1 MRKTFITIPFI
12 IAIVLSVFISQ
23 NTFAFE
29 QNTIKDINSHWAENE
44 IDTLKALGVMNGY
57 NGYSNPDS
65 HITRGEFTALITRAF
80 ETDKKQNSIEFY
92 DVGKDHIFYESI
104 NIAASAGIIG
114 GFPDGSFKPEEKIT
128 REQIMLI
135 ISRITDEKD
144 SAQVKFKDIAKSYPY
159 IKELAKV
166 MGDGII
172 SGYPDGKFKPYNNT
186 TRAEAAKIIISS
198 MKRYLP
204 SLNNRVSFET
214 AYAFLNNHFNNTDEA
229 KALSLGTAKKDYDYI
244 ENTYNVS
251 KELGYIIRN
260 EITNINFLS
269 TDRSGPFV
277 QYSCEYDVTRTIN
290 ENVKTYKGKSDI
302 KLIER
307 NGKCTVYEH
316 NTRIIVP
323 RFINLTWD
331 VYPSVA
337 PAYNTDGVTA
347 VSPTCYRI
355 AQSAE
360 AKSTKI
366 KAGTNDLFFNS
377 ELGEAY
383 MDYARRNG
391 YDVWAMYKT
400 DFTLDTASK
409 LLNSAESRK
418 FVNNLLISEILKHKL
433 DGINFDFENMYE
445 SDRGAYTN
453 HVREITLMAHTLGAV
468 TSVDVNIYEPSSS
481 TWSMCYDRDSLSKY
495 SDYIMLMAY
504 DQYYP
509 AGKTPG
515 PVAGLAWTESCIKLT
530 LNEVPADKLVLGMPF
545 YVRIWETKNGRSL
558 GTKSVS
564 MDNALKQIK
573 ENKATSKYEARFDLI
588 KYSWNKNGKV
598 YMLWMEDAMSTRN
611 RVMLAKKYSL
621 AGVASWRRGLE
632 SQNVWAAIK
641 DEINIQR

>member
-1 MRKTFITIPFI
+1 MKKILITLLLILT
-12 IAIVLSVFISQ
+12 AFISQ
-23 NTFAFE
+23 NTLAFE

-65 HITRGEFTALITRAF
+65 YITRGEFTALITRAF
-80 ETDKKQNSIEFY
+80 EINETQAPTQFY
-92 DVGKDHIFYESI
+92 DVNKDHIFYEAISI
-104 NIAASAGIIG
+104 ASSNGIIG

-135 ISRITDEKD
+135 ISRITDDKSEKTI
-144 SAQVKFKDIAKSYPY
+144 AFKDIDKNYLY

-166 MGDGII
+166 SGDGII
-172 SGYPDGKFKPYNNT
+172 SGYPDGRFKPYNNT

-198 MKRYLP
+198 MNKYLP
-204 SLNNRVSFET
+204 SLNEQAAFET
-214 AYAFLNNHFNNTDEA
+214 AYNFLNCHFNNTDEA
-229 KALSLGTAKKDYDYI
+229 KALSIGRAKKDYDYI
-244 ENTYNVS
+244 ENTYSVS
-251 KELGYIIRN
+251 KDEGYTLKN
-260 EITNINFLS
+260 EISNINFLS
-269 TDRSGPFV
+269 ANKDGPFT
-277 QYSCEYDVTRTIN
+277 QYTCEYDITRTIN

-302 KLIER
+302 RLLER

-316 NTRIIVP
+316 NTRIIAP
-323 RFINLTWD
+323 QFINLTWD

-347 VSPTCYRI
+347 VSPTSYRV
-355 AQSAE
+355 AQTSE
-360 AKSTKI
+360 GKSTKI
-366 KAGTNDLFFNS
+366 TSGTNDLYFNS
-377 ELGEAY
+377 ELGSAY
-383 MDYARRNG
+383 MDYARTNG

-409 LLNSAESRK
+409 LLNSPDSRK
-418 FVNNLLISEILKHKL
+418 FVNNLLIKEILTHKL

-445 SDRGAYTN
+445 QDRGAYTN

-468 TSVDVNIYEPSSS
+468 TSVDVNKYEPSSS
-481 TWSMCYDRDSLSKY
+481 TWSMCYDRDSLAKY

-515 PVAGLAWTESCIKLT
+515 PVAGLSWTEGCIKLT

-573 ENKATSKYEARFDLI
+573 ENKATSKYEARFDLV

-598 YMLWMEDAMSTRN
+598 YMLWMEDAMSIRN
-611 RVMLAKKYSL
+611 KVMLAKKYSL

-632 SQNVWAAIK
+632 SKDIWAAIK
-641 DEINIQR
+641 DEINTQR

>member
-1 MRKTFITIPFI
+1 MKKFLFTLLLILT
-12 IAIVLSVFISQ
+12 AFISQ

-29 QNTIKDINSHWAENE
+29 QTTIKDINSHWAENE
-44 IDTLKALGVMNGY
+44 IDSLKALGVMNGY

-80 ETDKKQNSIEFY
+80 EITQKENSIEFF
-92 DVGKDHIFYESI
+92 DVRYDHIFYDEI
-104 NIAASAGIIG
+104 NIAASNGIIG

-135 ISRITDEKD
+135 ISRITDDKSEKTI
-144 SAQVKFKDIAKSYPY
+144 SFKDIGKNYPY

-166 MGDGII
+166 SGDGII
-172 SGYPDGKFKPYNNT
+172 SGYPDGKFKPYNST
-186 TRAEAAKIIISS
+186 TRAEAAKIIVSS

-204 SLNNRVSFET
+204 SLSEQASFET
-214 AYAFLNNHFNNTDEA
+214 AYSFINNHFNNIDEA
-229 KALSLGTAKKDYDYI
+229 KSLAIGRAKKDYDYI
-244 ENTYNVS
+244 QNTYDVS
-251 KELGYIIRN
+251 KKQGYVLKN
-260 EITNINFLS
+260 EISNISFLS
-269 TDRSGPFV
+269 IDKNGPFTS
-277 QYSCEYDVTRTIN
+277 YTCEYDVTRTIN

-302 KLIER
+302 RIIER

-316 NTRIIVP
+316 NSRIIVP
-323 RFINLTWD
+323 EFINLTWE
-331 VYPSVA
+331 VYPSSA
-337 PAYNTDGVTA
+337 PSYNTNGVTA
-347 VSPTCYRI
+347 VSPTSYRV
-355 AQSAE
+355 AQTPE
-360 AKSTKI
+360 GKSTKI
-366 KAGTNDLFFNS
+366 TDGTNDLYFNS
-377 ELGEAY
+377 ELGNAY
-383 MDYARRNG
+383 MDYARNNG

-409 LLNSAESRK
+409 LLNSPQSRK
-418 FVNNLLISEILKHKL
+418 LVNNLLTEEILMHKL

-468 TSVDVNIYEPSSS
+468 TSVDVNKYEPSSS
-481 TWSMCYDRDSLSKY
+481 TWSMCYDRDELAKY

-515 PVAGLAWTESCIKLT
+515 PVAGLSWTESCIKLT

-573 ENKATSKYEARFDLI
+573 ENKAASKYEAKFDLV

-598 YMLWMEDAMSTRN
+598 YMLWLEDAMTIRN
-611 RVMLAKKYSL
+611 KVILAKKYSL

-632 SQNVWAAIK
+632 SKDVWAAIT
-641 DEINIQR
+641 DEINTQR